1 LYYKEKTI
9 LTDFLTD
16 FNTLTATVIIGA
28 YLLSEALVVI
38 HDRRYYVFRMIK
50 TSEYHQF
57 KNVEQHK

>member
-16 FNTLTATVIIGA
+16 FNTLTAVIIGA

-38 HDRRYYVFRMIK
+38 RDRRYYVFRMIK
-50 TSEYHQF
+50 TSEYHQL